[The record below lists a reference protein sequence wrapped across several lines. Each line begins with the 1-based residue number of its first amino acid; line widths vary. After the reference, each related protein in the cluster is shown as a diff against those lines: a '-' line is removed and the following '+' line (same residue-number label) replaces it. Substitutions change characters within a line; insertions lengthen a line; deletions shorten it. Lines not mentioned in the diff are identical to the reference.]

1 MRCRLLRR
9 LRVAEGLPLLCQLQ
23 DGSDQSPDVED
34 DRLRSSQRRTRTVVY
49 AVPGQLRCEL
59 QDGVA
64 DLVEDFGVWHQPR
77 RVPDLALL
85 GDESQHTRGRSV
97 GRERELR
104 PGTPV
109 LWDDPGLSWALAL
122 RLPNQP
128 LLHAVGL

>member
-23 DGSDQSPDVED
+23 DGPDQSPDVED

-59 QDGVA
+59 QGGVA

-77 RVPDLALL
+77 RVPDLPLP
-85 GDESQHTRGRSV
+85 GGESQHTRGRGLV
-97 GRERELR
+97 RERELR
-104 PGTPV
+104 PGPPL
-109 LWDDPGLSWALAL
+109 LWNDPFLSFALPL
-122 RLPNQP
+122 RLPNP
-128 LLHAVGL
+128 PHLP